1 MIVYEATKKLFVED
15 VVQDRIEEN
24 IDRKFYEKMGY
35 HTSKNERKAWNNSM
49 QYMMKVLID
58 NNIPNNVGIAIEFK
72 IPNTSKRVDFIIT
85 GKDGKLKNTA
95 IIVELKQWEKADIVS
110 GKDGIVQ
117 AFTGQALREVA
128 HPSYQA
134 WSYATT
140 IEDYNETVQEKQID
154 LHPCAYLHNYLAVTP
169 PTLLSDNYKYY
180 LEKAPA
186 FIKGDVEKLRDFINK
201 YIKYGDDKETLY
213 QIENGKIRPSKS
225 LQDALSSMLQGN
237 QEFVMIDDQKL
248 VYETALD
255 MARKSYR
262 DGQKRVLVV
271 KGGPGTG
278 KSVLAINLLVNL
290 TKENMVCSYVTK
302 NAAPRNVYATKLS
315 GNFKKTRINNLFKGS
330 GSFIES
336 SENDFD
342 VLIVDEAHRLNAKSG
357 MFQNLGENQIKEII
371 KASKFSIFFIDESQR
386 VTLKDIGSIE
396 EIQKYIERAGAEAE
410 FMELESQ
417 FRCNGSDG
425 YIAWLDDVL
434 EIRRTANSDGF
445 DLDYD
450 IRICNTP
457 NEVRDLIFEKNK
469 INNKARLLAG
479 YCWKWIPEGKKNS
492 NVYDIVID
500 KDNNGNTIDFK
511 MSWNLDNTETWAIDQ
526 NSVNEIGCIH
536 TAQGLEFDYVGVI
549 IGNDLR
555 YENGRVIS
563 DYNKRAPEELSH
575 KALKGIR
582 KIEREQGKAVAY
594 KIADEIIKNTYRT
607 LMTRGQKGCYIYC
620 TDEKLAEYL
629 RMRLSGVN
637 GNVYYS
643 DVEAAEDGGMKVAE
657 DGEEYRY

>member
-1 MIVYEATKKLFVED
+1 MIVYEATKQLFVED
-15 VVQDRIEEN
+15 VIQDRIEEN
-24 IDRKFYEKMGY
+24 IDKKFYEKMGY
-35 HTSKNERKAWNNSM
+35 HTSVSERKAWNNSM

-58 NNIPNNVGIAIEFK
+58 NNIPRNVGIAIEFK

-85 GKDGKLKNTA
+85 GKDGQLKNTA
-95 IIVELKQWEKADIVS
+95 IIVELKQWTEADMVV

-117 AFTGQALREVA
+117 TFTGHAIREVA

-140 IEDYNETVQEKQID
+140 IEDYNETVQDKQID

-169 PTLLSDNYKYY
+169 PTLLSNNYKYY

-201 YIKYGDDKETLY
+201 YIQYGDDKETLY
-213 QIENGKIRPSKS
+213 MIENGKIRPSKS
-225 LQDALSSMLQGN
+225 LQDALSSMLNGN
-237 QEFVMIDDQKL
+237 EEFIMIDDQKI

-255 MARKSYR
+255 MARKSYE
-262 DGQKRVLVV
+262 DGHKRVLIV

-278 KSVLAINLLVNL
+278 KSVLAINILVKL
-290 TKENMVCSYVTK
+290 TNENMVCSYVTK
-302 NAAPRNVYATKLS
+302 NAAPRSVYATKLS
-315 GNFKKTRINNLFKGS
+315 GDFKKTRINNLFKGS
-330 GSFIES
+330 GSFVES
-336 SENDFD
+336 AENEFD

-371 KASKFSIFFIDESQR
+371 KASKFSIFFIDESQK

-396 EIQKYIERAGAEAE
+396 EIQKYITDANAESTI
-410 FMELESQ
+410 MELESQ

-434 EIRRTANSDGF
+434 DIRKTANSNGF

-450 IRICNTP
+450 IRICDTP

-469 INNKARLLAG
+469 IKNKARLLAG
-479 YCWKWIPEGKKNS
+479 YCWNWIADGKNKS
-492 NVYDIVID
+492 NVYDI
-500 KDNNGNTIDFK
+500 TIPEYNFA
-511 MSWNLDNTETWAIDQ
+511 MSWNLENSQTWAIDSE
-526 NSVNEIGCIH
+526 SVNEIGCIH
-536 TAQGLEFDYVGVI
+536 TSQGLEFDYVGVI
-549 IGNDLR
+549 IGDDLR
-555 YENGRVIS
+555 YEKNQIITDVT
-563 DYNKRAPEELSH
+563 KRAKTDQSI
-575 KALKGIR
+575 KGI
-582 KIEREQGKAVAY
+582 KTMNVKNPEKAK

-620 TDEKLAEYL
+620 TNKNLSNYL
-629 RMRLSGVN
+629 KRRLN
-637 GNVYYS
+637 QNNTTMYQF
-643 DVEAAEDGGMKVAE
+643 DIEENTTNIMVAE
-657 DGEEYRY
+657 NNEEYKYE

>member
-1 MIVYEATKKLFVED
+1 MIVYEATKQLFIED

-24 IDRKFYEKMGY
+24 IDKKFYEKMGY
-35 HTSKNERKAWNNSM
+35 HTSVSERKAWNNSM

-58 NNIPNNVGIAIEFK
+58 NNIPRNIGIAIEFK

-85 GKDGKLKNTA
+85 GKDGQLKNTA
-95 IIVELKQWEKADIVS
+95 IIVELKQWTEADMVI

-117 AFTGQALREVA
+117 TFTGHAIREVA

-140 IEDYNETVQEKQID
+140 IEDYNETVQDKQID

-201 YIKYGDDKETLY
+201 YIQYGDDKETLY
-213 QIENGKIRPSKS
+213 MIENGKIRPSKS
-225 LQDALSSMLQGN
+225 LQDALSSMLNGN
-237 QEFVMIDDQKL
+237 EEFIMIDDQKI

-255 MARKSYR
+255 MARKSYE
-262 DGQKRVLVV
+262 DGHKRVLIV

-278 KSVLAINLLVNL
+278 KSVLAINILVKL
-290 TKENMVCSYVTK
+290 TNENMVCSYVTK

-315 GNFKKTRINNLFKGS
+315 GDFKKTRINNLFKGS
-330 GSFIES
+330 GSFVES
-336 SENDFD
+336 AENEFD

-357 MFQNLGENQIKEII
+357 RFQNLGENQIKEII
-371 KASKFSIFFIDESQR
+371 KASKFSIFFIDESQK

-396 EIQKYIERAGAEAE
+396 EIQKYITDANAESTI
-410 FMELESQ
+410 MELESQ

-434 EIRRTANSDGF
+434 DIRKTANSNGF

-450 IRICNTP
+450 IRICDTP

-469 INNKARLLAG
+469 IKNKARLLAG
-479 YCWKWIPEGKKNS
+479 YCWNWIADGKNKS
-492 NVYDIVID
+492 NVYDI
-500 KDNNGNTIDFK
+500 TIPEYNFA
-511 MSWNLDNTETWAIDQ
+511 MSWNLGNSQTWAID
-526 NSVNEIGCIH
+526 SESINEIGCIH

-549 IGNDLR
+549 IGDDLR
-555 YENGRVIS
+555 YEKNQIITDVS
-563 DYNKRAPEELSH
+563 KRAKTDQSIKGLKTMSLKNPE
-575 KALKGIR
+575 KA
-582 KIEREQGKAVAY
+582 KI
-594 KIADEIIKNTYRT
+594 IADEIIKNTYRT

-620 TDEKLAEYL
+620 TNKNLSNYLKIRLNQNNKIVYQFDVDENTTNI
-629 RMRLSGVN
+629 M
-637 GNVYYS
+637 
-643 DVEAAEDGGMKVAE
+643 VAE
-657 DGEEYRY
+657 DNEKYKYE

>member
-1 MIVYEATKKLFVED
+1 MIVYEATKQLFVED
-15 VVQDRIEEN
+15 VVQDKIEEN
-24 IDRKFYEKMGY
+24 IDRKFYQKMGY

-58 NNIPNNVGIAIEFK
+58 NNIPNNVGIAIEYK

-95 IIVELKQWEKADIVS
+95 IIIELKQWTEAEIVN

-255 MARKSYR
+255 MSRKSYR
-262 DGQKRVLVV
+262 DGQKRVIIV

-315 GNFKKTRINNLFKGS
+315 GDFRKTRINNLFKGS
-330 GSFIES
+330 GAFVES
-336 SENDFD
+336 AENEFD

-410 FMELESQ
+410 LMELESQ

-479 YCWKWIPEGKKNS
+479 YCWDWIKEGKNKS
-492 NVYDIVID
+492 DVYDI
-500 KDNNGNTIDFK
+500 TIPEYDFA
-511 MSWNLDNTETWAIDQ
+511 MSWNLGNSQTWAIDAE
-526 NSVNEIGCIH
+526 SVNEIGCIH

-549 IGNDLR
+549 VGDDLR
-555 YENGRVIS
+555 YEDGRIVT
-563 DYNKRAPEELSH
+563 DVKARAKTDQSV
-575 KALKGIR
+575 KGIN
-582 KIEREQGKAVAY
+582 KLLKKDASKAEKVV
-594 KIADEIIKNTYRT
+594 DEIIKNTYRT
-607 LMTRGQKGCYIYC
+607 LMTRGQKGCYVYC
-620 TDEKLAEYL
+620 TDNKLAKYL
-629 RMRLSGVN
+629 KMRLSGN
-637 GNVYYS
+637 NNIQYYIDEETNNV
-643 DVEAAEDGGMKVAE
+643 MVAE
-657 DGEEYRY
+657 EKEEYRYQ

>member
-1 MIVYEATKKLFVED
+1 MIVYEATKQLFIED

-24 IDRKFYEKMGY
+24 IDKKFYEKMGY
-35 HTSKNERKAWNNSM
+35 HTSKSERKAWNNSM

-58 NNIPNNVGIAIEFK
+58 NNIPRNVGIAIEFK

-85 GKDGKLKNTA
+85 GKDGQLKNTA
-95 IIVELKQWEKADIVS
+95 IIVELKQWTEADMIV

-117 AFTGQALREVA
+117 TFTGHAIREVA

-140 IEDYNETVQEKQID
+140 IEDYNETVQDKQID

-169 PTLLSDNYKYY
+169 PTLLSNNYKYY

-201 YIKYGDDKETLY
+201 YIQYGDDKETLY
-213 QIENGKIRPSKS
+213 MIENGKIRPSKS
-225 LQDALSSMLQGN
+225 LQDALSSMLNGN
-237 QEFVMIDDQKL
+237 EEFIMIDDQKI

-255 MARKSYR
+255 MARKSYE
-262 DGQKRVLVV
+262 DGHKRVLIV

-278 KSVLAINLLVNL
+278 KSVLAINILVKL
-290 TKENMVCSYVTK
+290 TNENMVCSYVTK
-302 NAAPRNVYATKLS
+302 NAAPRSVYATKLS
-315 GNFKKTRINNLFKGS
+315 GDFKKTRINNLFKGS
-330 GSFIES
+330 GSFVES
-336 SENDFD
+336 AENEFD

-357 MFQNLGENQIKEII
+357 RFQNLGENQIKEII
-371 KASKFSIFFIDESQR
+371 KASKFSIFFIDESQK

-396 EIQKYIERAGAEAE
+396 EIQKYITDANAESTI
-410 FMELESQ
+410 MELESQ

-434 EIRRTANSDGF
+434 DIRKTANSNGF

-450 IRICNTP
+450 IRICDTP

-469 INNKARLLAG
+469 IKNKARLVAG
-479 YCWKWIPEGKKNS
+479 YCWNWIADGKNKS
-492 NVYDIVID
+492 NVYDI
-500 KDNNGNTIDFK
+500 TIPEYNFA
-511 MSWNLDNTETWAIDQ
+511 MSWNLGNSQTWAIDSE
-526 NSVNEIGCIH
+526 SVNEIGCIH

-549 IGNDLR
+549 IGDDLR
-555 YENGRVIS
+555 YEKNQIITDVT
-563 DYNKRAPEELSH
+563 KRAKTDQST
-575 KALKGIR
+575 KGI
-582 KIEREQGKAVAY
+582 KTMNIKNPEKAK

-620 TDEKLAEYL
+620 TNKNLSNYL
-629 RMRLSGVN
+629 KRRLN
-637 GNVYYS
+637 QNNTTIYQF
-643 DVEAAEDGGMKVAE
+643 DIEENTTNIMVAE
-657 DGEEYRY
+657 DNEEYKYE

>member
-1 MIVYEATKKLFVED
+1 MIVYEATKQLFVED

-35 HTSKNERKAWNNSM
+35 HTSKSERNAWNNSM

-58 NNIPNNVGIAIEFK
+58 NNIPGNVGIAIEFK

-95 IIVELKQWEKADIVS
+95 IIVELKQWTEADIVS
-110 GKDGIVQ
+110 GKDGIVK
-117 AFTGQALREVA
+117 AVTGHALREVA

-140 IEDYNETVQEKQID
+140 IEDYNETVQDRQID

-169 PTLLSDNYKYY
+169 PTLLSDDYKTY

-201 YIKYGDDKETLY
+201 YIEYGDDKETLY
-213 QIENGKIRPSKS
+213 MIENEKIRPSKS

-237 QEFVMIDDQKL
+237 EEFIMIDDQKL
-248 VYETALD
+248 VYETALE
-255 MARKSYR
+255 MASKSYR
-262 DGQKRVLVV
+262 DGNKRVLIV

-278 KSVLAINLLVNL
+278 KSVLAINLLVKL
-290 TKENMVCSYVTK
+290 TSENMVCSYVTK

-315 GNFKKTRINNLFKGS
+315 GDFRKTRINNLFKGS
-330 GSFIES
+330 GSFVES
-336 SENDFD
+336 SENEFD

-386 VTLKDIGSIE
+386 VTLKDIGSVE
-396 EIQKYIERAGAEAE
+396 EIQKYIGQANAESE
-410 FMELESQ
+410 VMELESQ

-434 EIRRTANSDGF
+434 DIRKTANNEGF

-450 IRICNTP
+450 IKICDDP
-457 NEVRDLIFEKNK
+457 NEVRDIIFEKNK
-469 INNKARLLAG
+469 INNKTRLLAG
-479 YCWKWIPEGKKNS
+479 YCWNWIKDGKNKSDVFDITIPEYN
-492 NVYDIVID
+492 
-500 KDNNGNTIDFK
+500 FA
-511 MSWNLDNTETWAIDQ
+511 MSWNLGNSQTWAIDP
-526 NSVNEIGCIH
+526 NSVNEVGCIH
-536 TAQGLEFDYVGVI
+536 TCQGLEFDYVGVI

-555 YENGRVIS
+555 YE
-563 DYNKRAPEELSH
+563 DNKIITDVTERAKTDQSI
-575 KALKGIR
+575 KGIYKMYKQDFDR
-582 KIEREQGKAVAY
+582 AE

-620 TDEKLAEYL
+620 TDKKLSEYL
-629 RMRLSGVN
+629 KRRLN
-637 GNVYYS
+637 QKDEIIYS
-643 DVEAAEDGGMKVAE
+643 IDDEENRDNIMVAE
-657 DGEEYRY
+657 DSEEYRYE

>member
-1 MIVYEATKKLFVED
+1 MIVYEATKQLFVED

-24 IDRKFYEKMGY
+24 IDRQFYERMGY
-35 HTSKNERKAWNNSM
+35 HTSKSERDAWKNSM
-49 QYMMKVLID
+49 QYMLKVLID
-58 NNIPNNVGIAIEFK
+58 NNIPGNVGIAIEFK
-72 IPNTSKRVDFIIT
+72 IPNTSKRIDFIIS

-95 IIVELKQWEKADIVS
+95 IIVELKQWTEAEIVS
-110 GKDGIVQ
+110 GKDGIVSTY
-117 AFTGQALREVA
+117 TGHALRKVA

-140 IEDYNETVQEKQID
+140 IEDYNETVQERQID
-154 LHPCAYLHNYLAVTP
+154 LHPCAYLHNYLTVTP
-169 PTLLSDNYKYY
+169 PTLLSDNYKEY

-186 FIKGDVEKLRDFINK
+186 FVKGDVEKLRDFINK

-213 QIENGKIRPSKS
+213 MIENGKIRPSKS
-225 LQDALSSMLQGN
+225 LQDVLSSMLQGN

-248 VYETALD
+248 VYETALE

-262 DGQKRVLVV
+262 DGNKRVLIV

-278 KSVLAINLLVNL
+278 KSVLAINLLVRL
-290 TKENMVCSYVTK
+290 TNENMVCSYVTK

-315 GNFKKTRINNLFKGS
+315 GDFKKTRINNLFKGS
-330 GSFIES
+330 GSFVES
-336 SENDFD
+336 AKNEFD

-371 KASKFSIFFIDESQR
+371 HASKFSIFFIDESQK
-386 VTLKDIGSIE
+386 VTLKDIGSVE
-396 EIQKYIERAGAEAE
+396 EIQKYIGQEDAESE
-410 FMELESQ
+410 IMELESQ

-434 EIRRTANSDGF
+434 EIRKTANSDGF

-450 IRICNTP
+450 IKICDTP
-457 NEVRDLIFEKNK
+457 NEVKEIIFQKNK

-479 YCWKWIPEGKKNS
+479 YCWEWIKEGKNKSDVFDITIPE
-492 NVYDIVID
+492 YD
-500 KDNNGNTIDFK
+500 FA
-511 MSWNLDNTETWAIDQ
+511 MSWNLGNSTTWAIDSE
-526 NSVNEIGCIH
+526 SVNEIGYIH

-555 YENGRVIS
+555 YEN
-563 DYNKRAPEELSH
+563 NKVVTDVTERAKTDQSV
-575 KALKGIR
+575 KGIY
-582 KIEREQGKAVAY
+582 KIYQQDLVRAQ

-620 TDEKLAEYL
+620 TDKNLAEYL
-629 RMRLSGVN
+629 KRRLKQN
-637 GNVYYS
+637 DEKVYAI
-643 DVEAAEDGGMKVAE
+643 DEDKNYNNLMVSE
-657 DGEEYRY
+657 DCEEYKY

>member
-1 MIVYEATKKLFVED
+1 MIVYEATKQLFVED

-24 IDRKFYEKMGY
+24 IDKKFYEKMGY
-35 HTSKNERKAWNNSM
+35 HTSESERKTWNNSM

-58 NNIPNNVGIAIEFK
+58 NNIPLNVGIAIEFK

-85 GKDGKLKNTA
+85 GKDGQLKNTA
-95 IIVELKQWEKADIVS
+95 IIVELKQWTEADMVI

-117 AFTGQALREVA
+117 TFTGHAIREVA

-140 IEDYNETVQEKQID
+140 IEDYNETVQDKQID

-169 PTLLSDNYKYY
+169 PTLLSDNYQYY

-201 YIKYGDDKETLY
+201 YIQYGDDKETLY
-213 QIENGKIRPSKS
+213 MIENGKIRPSKS
-225 LQDALSSMLQGN
+225 LQDTLSSMLNGN
-237 QEFVMIDDQKL
+237 EEFIMIDDQKI

-255 MARKSYR
+255 MARKSYE
-262 DGQKRVLVV
+262 DGHKRVLIVE
-271 KGGPGTG
+271 GGPGTG
-278 KSVLAINLLVNL
+278 KSVLAINILVKL
-290 TKENMVCSYVTK
+290 TNENMVCSYVTK

-315 GNFKKTRINNLFKGS
+315 GDFKKTRINNLFKGS
-330 GSFIES
+330 GSFVES
-336 SENDFD
+336 AENEFD

-371 KASKFSIFFIDESQR
+371 KASKFSIFFIDESQK
-386 VTLKDIGSIE
+386 VTLKDIGSIK
-396 EIQKYIERAGAEAE
+396 EIQKYITDANAESTI
-410 FMELESQ
+410 MELESQ

-434 EIRRTANSDGF
+434 DIRKTANSNGF

-450 IRICNTP
+450 IRICDTP
-457 NEVRDLIFEKNK
+457 NEVKDLIFEKNK
-469 INNKARLLAG
+469 IKNKARLLAG
-479 YCWKWIPEGKKNS
+479 YCWNWIADGKNKS
-492 NVYDIVID
+492 NVYDI
-500 KDNNGNTIDFK
+500 TIPEYNFA
-511 MSWNLDNTETWAIDQ
+511 MSWNLGNSQTWAIDSE
-526 NSVNEIGCIH
+526 SVNEIGCIH

-549 IGNDLR
+549 IGDDLR
-555 YENGRVIS
+555 YEKNQIITDVT
-563 DYNKRAPEELSH
+563 KRAKTDQSTKGMKTMNVKNPE
-575 KALKGIR
+575 KAK
-582 KIEREQGKAVAY
+582 

-620 TDEKLAEYL
+620 TNKNLSNYL
-629 RMRLSGVN
+629 KRRLN
-637 GNVYYS
+637 QNNTAMYQF
-643 DVEAAEDGGMKVAE
+643 DVEENRTNIMVAE
-657 DGEEYRY
+657 DNETYKYK

>member
-1 MIVYEATKKLFVED
+1 MIVYESTKQLFVED

-24 IDRKFYEKMGY
+24 IDKRFYEKMGY
-35 HTSKNERKAWNNSM
+35 HTSESERKAWNNSM
-49 QYMMKVLID
+49 IYMMMVLMD
-58 NNIPNNVGIAIEFK
+58 NKIPNNVGIAIEFR

-95 IIVELKQWEKADIVS
+95 IIVELKQWEKADIVE

-117 AFTGQALREVA
+117 AFTGHALREVA

-140 IEDYNETVQEKQID
+140 IEDYNETVQDRQID
-154 LHPCAYLHNYLAVTP
+154 IHPCAYLHNYLTVTP
-169 PTLLSDNYKYY
+169 PTSLSDNYKYY

-186 FIKGDVEKLRDFINK
+186 FIKGDVDKLRDFINK

-213 QIENGKIRPSKS
+213 MIENGKIRPSKS
-225 LQDALSSMLQGN
+225 LQDALSSMLKGN
-237 QEFVMIDDQKL
+237 EEFVMIDDQKL
-248 VYETALD
+248 VYETALE
-255 MARKSYR
+255 MARKSYK
-262 DGQKRVLVV
+262 DGNKRVLVV

-278 KSVLAINLLVNL
+278 KSVLAINLLVKL
-290 TKENMVCSYVTK
+290 TNENMVCSYVTK

-315 GNFKKTRINNLFKGS
+315 GDFRKNRIYNLFKGS
-330 GSFIES
+330 GSFVES
-336 SENDFD
+336 SENEFD

-371 KASKFSIFFIDESQR
+371 KASKFSVFFIDESQR

-396 EIQKYIERAGAEAE
+396 EIQKYIRQANAESE
-410 FMELESQ
+410 LMELESQ
-417 FRCNGSDG
+417 FRCNGS
-425 YIAWLDDVL
+425 DVL

-450 IRICNTP
+450 IRVCDTP
-457 NEVRDLIFEKNK
+457 NEVRDLIFEKNM

-479 YCWKWIPEGKKNS
+479 YCWDWIVDGKNKS
-492 NVYDIVID
+492 DVYDI
-500 KDNNGNTIDFK
+500 TIPECNFA
-511 MSWNLDNTETWAIDQ
+511 MSWNLGNSTTWAIDP
-526 NSVNEIGCIH
+526 NSANEIGCIH

-555 YENGRVIS
+555 YENDKVIT
-563 DYNKRAPEELSH
+563 DVKERAKTDQSI
-575 KALKGIR
+575 KGIN
-582 KIEREQGKAVAY
+582 KLSIENPEKAN

-620 TDEKLAEYL
+620 TDEKLSNYL
-629 RMRLSGVN
+629 KMRLKQEDKMT
-637 GNVYYS
+637 YS
-643 DVEAAEDGGMKVAE
+643 IEDEEKDNLMVAE
-657 DGEEYRY
+657 DSEEYKYE